1 MPSTKDNMAINDNIR
16 MVIGQLPV
24 RMTRSHYFDLIR
36 DSISVY
42 KGSDRSALDGHLY
55 MFRTNAMLYHTEDM
69 EKYFTEFVPVMKE
82 FDELDYEKMTGE
94 MYQIYAEKLRVN
106 ASKLNDISDLYMLI
120 QKLINGAYSMYLT
133 NGGAEAADKIPA
145 AQFVIRGVNDLF
157 LHQESDIW
165 GEKPVPETEEEK
177 LYQLGEHFPEIEGM
191 QERIY
196 ESMNTADAVL
206 EETMKTRRE
215 IIAQLGLE
223 DSFQAL
229 QQLVQLSS
237 GSDFVEL
244 EWKDEEEKVTPEDA
258 EKAAEELV
266 SELKQAFKGQSR
278 LVRRAIMANTLEK
291 IPVFFST
298 PQEVAD
304 YISQSLS
311 LCDDEAEKYASK
323 QLIQEMMG

>member
-1 MPSTKDNMAINDNIR
+1 
-16 MVIGQLPV
+16 
-24 RMTRSHYFDLIR
+24 
-36 DSISVY
+36 
-42 KGSDRSALDGHLY
+42 
-55 MFRTNAMLYHTEDM
+55 
-69 EKYFTEFVPVMKE
+69 
-82 FDELDYEKMTGE
+82 
-94 MYQIYAEKLRVN
+94 
-106 ASKLNDISDLYMLI
+106 
-120 QKLINGAYSMYLT
+120 MYLT

-145 AQFVIRGVNDLF
+145 AQLVIRGVNDLF

-165 GEKPVPETEEEK
+165 GEDPVPETEEEK

-196 ESMNTADAVL
+196 EFMNTADAVL

>member
-1 MPSTKDNMAINDNIR
+1 
-16 MVIGQLPV
+16 
-24 RMTRSHYFDLIR
+24 
-36 DSISVY
+36 
-42 KGSDRSALDGHLY
+42 
-55 MFRTNAMLYHTEDM
+55 
-69 EKYFTEFVPVMKE
+69 
-82 FDELDYEKMTGE
+82 
-94 MYQIYAEKLRVN
+94 
-106 ASKLNDISDLYMLI
+106 
-120 QKLINGAYSMYLT
+120 
-133 NGGAEAADKIPA
+133 
-145 AQFVIRGVNDLF
+145 
-157 LHQESDIW
+157 
-165 GEKPVPETEEEK
+165 
-177 LYQLGEHFPEIEGM
+177 M

-206 EETMKTRRE
+206 EETMKTRKE
-215 IIAQLGLE
+215 MIVQLGLE
-223 DSFQAL
+223 DSFRAL

>member
-1 MPSTKDNMAINDNIR
+1 
-16 MVIGQLPV
+16 
-24 RMTRSHYFDLIR
+24 
-36 DSISVY
+36 
-42 KGSDRSALDGHLY
+42 
-55 MFRTNAMLYHTEDM
+55 
-69 EKYFTEFVPVMKE
+69 
-82 FDELDYEKMTGE
+82 
-94 MYQIYAEKLRVN
+94 
-106 ASKLNDISDLYMLI
+106 
-120 QKLINGAYSMYLT
+120 
-133 NGGAEAADKIPA
+133 
-145 AQFVIRGVNDLF
+145 
-157 LHQESDIW
+157 
-165 GEKPVPETEEEK
+165 
-177 LYQLGEHFPEIEGM
+177 M

-244 EWKDEEEKVTPEDA
+244 EWKDEEEKVTPEDV